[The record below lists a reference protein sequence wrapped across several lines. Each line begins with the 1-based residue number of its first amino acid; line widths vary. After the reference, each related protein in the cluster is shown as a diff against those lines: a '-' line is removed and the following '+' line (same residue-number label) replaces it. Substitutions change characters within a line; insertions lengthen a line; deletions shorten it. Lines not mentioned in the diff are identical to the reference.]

1 MSDLGRRFLIV
12 ASLLCLGLPALAQNI
27 CASCGK
33 PIYGTVYLVTDKV
46 TGEKKMVCGDCVLLP
61 RCFLCGLP
69 ANDTGLT
76 LPDGRH
82 LCVRDAKTAVLD
94 AAEAQRICAGVDD
107 DLDKLF
113 SRFTSFPKNVD
124 VSFIDRVDVDSEFD
138 TVGHTFESPDL
149 LGWMVTTTNDNHIQ
163 YKIGLLL
170 GLPPA
175 NLKAVSAHE
184 LSHTWVR
191 ENLSPERH
199 AQLGRDAEEG
209 FCEMVAYL
217 LMDSQNEDGMKKFIL
232 SNHYT
237 RGQVQVFLA
246 AEQKYG
252 FNQILEWMQYGE
264 ASRLTPD
271 NLDEVRN
278 VKTPGQMVGRKPP
291 APAASRPSSGTTATV
306 TAGNAAARVAAGPAT
321 IQLQG
326 ILWGGNPMAVINGR
340 SFFANDQFSV
350 KVGTNS
356 VSLRCLA
363 IRQDSARVR
372 NVSSGEEQEL
382 RLEKK

>member
-1 MSDLGRRFLIV
+1 MNGFGRRFLIV
-12 ASLLCLGLPALAQNI
+12 AFVVGFGLPALAQNL
-27 CASCGK
+27 CAVCGK

-46 TGEKKMVCGDCVLLP
+46 TGVQKMVCGDCVLLP
-61 RCFLCGLP
+61 RCFLCGMP
-69 ANDTGLT
+69 VNNTGLA
-76 LPDGRH
+76 LPDGRR
-82 LCVRDAKTAVLD
+82 LCARDAKTAVLD

-113 SRFTSFPKNVD
+113 SRFTSFPTNVD

-149 LGWMVTTTNDNHIQ
+149 LGWMATKTNGNRLQ

-184 LSHTWVR
+184 LSHAWVR

-217 LMDSQNEDGMKKFIL
+217 LMDSQNEAGMKKFIL
-232 SNHYT
+232 QNHYT

-264 ASRLTPD
+264 APQLTPD
-271 NLDEVRN
+271 NLDAVRD
-278 VKTPGQMVGRKPP
+278 VKASPP
-291 APAASRPSSGTTATV
+291 ASGHRISAVAVTTT
-306 TAGNAAARVAAGPAT
+306 NAATAHAAPPAV
-321 IQLQG
+321 IRLQG
-326 ILWGGNPMAVINGR
+326 IVWGGNPMAIINGR

-363 IRQDSARVR
+363 IQKDSVRVR
-372 NVSSGEEQEL
+372 NVNSGQEQEL
-382 RLEKK
+382 HLEVK